1 MAGAIAFNVIPDS
14 TNFKCTKLVSK
25 ITMKRTSEEKTIGF
39 LERSPKN
46 NPRVFIKDNEDIEIY
61 FPNLNEN
68 EYAIVLNNIDQEQ
81 GLLCLILLIVIL
93 KILCLM
99 WQYINN
105 VIILIY
111 RLWSY
116 MEHLTA

>member
-68 EYAIVLNNIDQEQ
+68 EYYFSEHKQKVEKSNV
-81 GLLCLILLIVIL
+81 GGVITESQNQISRKYEKKVVRL
-93 KILCLM
+93 K
-99 WQYINN
+99 
-105 VIILIY
+105 
-111 RLWSY
+111 
-116 MEHLTA
+116 E